1 MIKEINGFKGY
12 FISSEGKVFC
22 NLGKGNRDKNKTAEM
37 YEIKGRPTKNGY
49 LRVYMRRQE
58 DNKRTDKY
66 IHRLVAEYFLEKIDG
81 KDIVNHKDC
90 NRSNNNVENLE
101 WTTTREN
108 VHYAM
113 ELNHLVKNSTNGR
126 FESNFDYK
134 TIA

>member
-22 NLGKGNRDKNKTAEM
+22 NLGKGNRDKNKTVEM

-49 LRVYMRRQE
+49 LRVCMRRQE
-58 DNKRTDKY
+58 DNKRVDKY

-113 ELNHLVKNSTNGR
+113 ELNHLVKNPTNGR